1 MFHNRAAGSADGIFC
16 GNRPTPPAHEKSY
29 PVKGLVLE
37 LGDVPGR
44 NHHVQARGRMFGT
57 AVEFYG
63 ILAGARLSLAGKR
76 FGPYSRVAL
85 TSVTSFE
92 LRSANRIRE
101 VGNGKNH
108 TA

>member
-1 MFHNRAAGSADGIFC
+1 MFPGAIIKFKRVAGCWEQPSNFMAFW
-16 GNRPTPPAHEKSY
+16 
-29 PVKGLVLE
+29 LV
-37 LGDVPGR
+37 
-44 NHHVQARGRMFGT
+44 A
-57 AVEFYG
+57 Y
-63 ILAGARLSLAGKR
+63 LSLAGKR
-76 FGPYSRVAL
+76 FDPYSRVAL